1 MKNGD
6 LKILKLA
13 EKKYWLATPTKRILK
28 LLTRENVLSHVELWE
43 MVVGGGGAKVAEV
56 NSLSILGVQ
65 ADFTY
70 GLCLIDWKA
79 LNSSQVL
86 ALGKL
91 YPCPF

>member
-1 MKNGD
+1 
-6 LKILKLA
+6 
-13 EKKYWLATPTKRILK
+13 
-28 LLTRENVLSHVELWE
+28 

-91 YPCPF
+91 YPRPF